1 MAPGA
6 REIRNAAAL
15 LRRIRMLPDRASIC
29 DSYWPTDELYKP
41 NKQHWIGWLSE
52 YAGPGYY
59 GRKNSDRSAKFIYNH
74 INSPPMLLWLNESA
88 RVSKELV
95 RAACRVQA
103 ATQNGTSACSLIRRV
118 LPWELVE
125 GSLLKLRRRKILAA
139 ESGQQILHLTL
150 HRRFFAEIAAR
161 TKRIEYRQQSPYWRR
176 RLEGR
181 DYDAILFRNGYAR
194 NAPEILVEFR
204 GLRRHGRR
212 RNAYY
217 AIRLGR
223 ILEIKR
229 WPKMSSR
236 NGPDS

>member
-1 MAPGA
+1 
-6 REIRNAAAL
+6 
-15 LRRIRMLPDRASIC
+15 MLPDRASIC

-161 TKRIEYRQQSPYWRR
+161 TKRLSIDNS
-176 RLEGR
+176 RLIG
-181 DYDAILFRNGYAR
+181 DAAWKDAITMQSYSATVTPEMLLRSSWSFEGYVVTADVGMR
-194 NAPEILVEFR
+194 IMQYDLGVSWRLSGGLKCHLEMVLTANAMPEADDDPNKVSVF
-204 GLRRHGRR
+204 
-212 RNAYY
+212 
-217 AIRLGR
+217 
-223 ILEIKR
+223 
-229 WPKMSSR
+229 S
-236 NGPDS
+236 D